1 MTLIHYKFGAVN
13 LAGMIGYNH
22 EGEWGVSSADS
33 WVEAYLRKDANSTT
47 VTLDISEALDKT
59 ATMTTSDSDLKA
71 SSLSGKPEC
80 A

>member
-1 MTLIHYKFGAVN
+1 MTLIHYKFGAVD
-13 LAGMIGYNH
+13 LAGMKGYTF
-22 EGEWGVSSADS
+22 EGYWGESSADS
-33 WVEAYLRKDANSTT
+33 WVDAYLRKDANSAT
-47 VTLDISEALDKT
+47 VTLDISDALDKT